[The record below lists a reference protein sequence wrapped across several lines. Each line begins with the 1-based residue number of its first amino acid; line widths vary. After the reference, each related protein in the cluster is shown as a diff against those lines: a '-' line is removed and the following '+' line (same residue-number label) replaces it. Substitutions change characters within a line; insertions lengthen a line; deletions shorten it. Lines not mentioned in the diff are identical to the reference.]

1 VKVVNKK
8 AVKLV
13 LMKEKDVQVVWVL
26 KLYSMVIVLI
36 CVPKKLTFLC
46 KTPME
51 LLANVF
57 NVTLFVLSV

>member
-1 VKVVNKK
+1 MKVVNKK

-36 CVPKKLTFLC
+36 CVPKKLTFSC